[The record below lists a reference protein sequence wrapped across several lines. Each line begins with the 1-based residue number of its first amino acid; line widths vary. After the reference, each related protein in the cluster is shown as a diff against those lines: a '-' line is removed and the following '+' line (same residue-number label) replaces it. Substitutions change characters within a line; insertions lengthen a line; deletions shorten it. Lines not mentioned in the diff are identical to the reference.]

1 MDSGAQ
7 QRNPSDDRKINT
19 QPAPDSQNAMS
30 EAASGFQ
37 PPKTTPEQ
45 NRIPEDG

>member
-7 QRNPSDDRKINT
+7 QRNPSSNRKINPK
-19 QPAPDSQNAMS
+19 PAPDRQIAVS

-37 PPKTTPEQ
+37 PPSNTPQ
-45 NRIPEDG
+45 KNRQPEDG

>member
-7 QRNPSDDRKINT
+7 QRNPSDDRKINRK
-19 QPAPDSQNAMS
+19 PAPYSQTAMS

-37 PPKTTPEQ
+37 PPSNTPTK
-45 NRIPEDG
+45 NRQPEDG